1 MVCLKI
7 ISTKAFET
15 FTICVIVA
23 NSAVMVVDD
32 PAAEDPDP
40 IFTQLDDVFNLL
52 YFLEM
57 VLKVVGL
64 GFVLGEDAYLRDSWN
79 ILDFVIVVSAA
90 PKYLSSSESADVVQH
105 EVGPKQE
112 QSSGSEISGLRAF
125 RVLRPLK
132 TITSIKGLK
141 VLISAL
147 FAAMPLL
154 RDTLLILLFFFVVFS
169 IACLQLLTGSLKQ
182 RCVSI

>member
-40 IFTQLDDVFNLL
+40 VFAVLDHVFNLL

-57 VLKVVGL
+57 VLKIIGL
-64 GFVLGEDAYLRDSWN
+64 GFVVGEDAYLRDSWN
-79 ILDFVIVVSAA
+79 ILDFVIVVSAV
-90 PKYLSSSESADVVQH
+90 PQYLPSSESADVVQQ
-105 EVGPKQE
+105 EVGPK
-112 QSSGSEISGLRAF
+112 
-125 RVLRPLK
+125 
-132 TITSIKGLK
+132 
-141 VLISAL
+141 
-147 FAAMPLL
+147 
-154 RDTLLILLFFFVVFS
+154 
-169 IACLQLLTGSLKQ
+169 
-182 RCVSI
+182 

>member
-90 PKYLSSSESADVVQH
+90 PKYLSSSESADVVQ
-105 EVGPKQE
+105 
-112 QSSGSEISGLRAF
+112 
-125 RVLRPLK
+125 
-132 TITSIKGLK
+132 
-141 VLISAL
+141 
-147 FAAMPLL
+147 
-154 RDTLLILLFFFVVFS
+154 
-169 IACLQLLTGSLKQ
+169 
-182 RCVSI
+182 